1 MNKEPDTIRVGI
13 APLCRHR
20 DQIETLAAGY
30 LAQWPGWYGPLGPG
44 DAGADLAARAQDHGL
59 PFGLVAIV
67 DGQAVGATAFAA
79 GVYTQ
84 PSPPAARACG
94 PMGGARLPSARRR
107 GGLDR
112 GLAILMRRAWAM
124 IGYMPGRRAPSAC
137 WSAMVGP

>member
-79 GVYTQ
+79 GSI
-84 PSPPAARACG
+84 PSHRHLPPGLVGLWVAPAFRRQGVGAALIA
-94 PMGGARLPSARRR
+94 ASPS
-107 GGLDR
+107 
-112 GLAILMRRAWAM
+112 
-124 IGYMPGRRAPSAC
+124 
-137 WSAMVGP
+137 